1 MTLAA
6 VHATYLVRGRRLLDD
21 ASLSLV
27 PGQLHVL
34 LGPNGAGK
42 STLLRLLAGDLKP
55 GSGQVQLDERPLPAW
70 NSTVLARRR
79 AVMMQRE
86 DLPFPFR
93 VEEVVALGRLPWQR
107 SVTMPGEQAVIAAA
121 LTEAGATLLAGRRY
135 NELSGGERAR
145 VQLARALAQISGPI
159 SGPIGAPISAPDGG
173 GEARYLLLDEPT
185 ASLDFAFQH
194 HCLLTMRRLAA
205 HGVGVLAILQ
215 DPNLALHH
223 ADTVSLIERGRI
235 IAHGAPNQVLAPERL
250 SALYGMGI
258 EAVRGPDGAICQ
270 LFAVSA

>member
-6 VHATYLVRGRRLLDD
+6 VHAAYSLRGRRLLDD

-42 STLLRLLAGDLKP
+42 STLLRLLAGDLKS
-55 GSGQVQLDERPLPAW
+55 GGGQVQLDERPLPAW
-70 NSTVLARRR
+70 TSTALARRR

-107 SVTMPGEQAVIAAA
+107 SASAPGEQAVIAAA
-121 LTEAGATLLAGRRY
+121 LAEAGANGLAGRRY

-145 VQLARALAQISGPI
+145 VQLARALAQIS
-159 SGPIGAPISAPDGG
+159 APAGD

-185 ASLDFAFQH
+185 ASLDFAFQY

-205 HGVGVLAILQ
+205 RGIGVLAILQ
-215 DPNLALHH
+215 DPNLALRH

-235 IAHGAPNQVLAPERL
+235 IARGEPNQVLAPERL
-250 SALYGMGI
+250 SALYGLKI
-258 EAVRGPDGAICQ
+258 EAVRGPGGAICQ
-270 LFAVSA
+270 LFAVGA